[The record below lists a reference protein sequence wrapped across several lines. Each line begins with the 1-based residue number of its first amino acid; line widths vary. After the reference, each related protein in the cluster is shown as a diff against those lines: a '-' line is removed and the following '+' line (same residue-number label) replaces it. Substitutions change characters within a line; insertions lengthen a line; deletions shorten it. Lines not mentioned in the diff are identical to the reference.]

1 MKFGV
6 RTERRPLNRPGFHE
20 TGSMIQEKIKSRDE
34 LVPICE
40 SLRSRGKTVGFTS
53 GAFDLLHAGH
63 ADSLE
68 KAKTLCDVLVVGVN
82 SDRSVREYKG
92 PDRPV
97 VPEAQRLKLVA
108 ALASV
113 DYVFL
118 FDERRNRANL
128 DALKPRFYIK
138 AGDYSPEKLTSS
150 DVLDSFGGEIRLIP
164 ITEAVS
170 SSDVINRIL
179 ASGGRPSETV
189 VERDGAA
196 HIERRPA
203 KRSPAVFLDRDG
215 TVIEEAE
222 YLHEPERIR
231 VLPNALEGMKRFQDM
246 GYRIVLITNQPGIG
260 MGYYSKE
267 DFYRVNRALFK
278 RVSAAGVLV
287 DKVYF
292 CPHSKSE
299 KCDCRKPGQALVRR
313 AEEELN
319 LDLTRSVIIGD
330 KTSDIETGRRA
341 GMKTV
346 IVLTGFAGKDGEF
359 DVKSDFSAGDLLD
372 AAGQILDSERNLRH

>member
-1 MKFGV
+1 
-6 RTERRPLNRPGFHE
+6 
-20 TGSMIQEKIKSRDE
+20 MIELKIKSREE
-34 LVPICE
+34 LVRICE
-40 SLRSRGKTVGFTS
+40 SLRSAGKTVGFTS

-63 ADSLE
+63 ADYLE
-68 KAKTLCDVLVVGVN
+68 KAKALCDILVVGVN
-82 SDRSVREYKG
+82 SDRSVRDYKG

-97 VPEAQRLKLVA
+97 VPESQRLKLVA
-108 ALASV
+108 ALESV
-113 DYVFL
+113 DFVFL

-128 DALKPRFYIK
+128 EALKPAYYIK
-138 AGDYSPEKLTSS
+138 AGDYSREKLTSS
-150 DVLDSFGGEIRLIP
+150 DALASFGGEVRLIP

-170 SSDVINRIL
+170 STAVIERIL
-179 ASGGRPSETV
+179 GSGGRPAETV
-189 VERDGAA
+189 VEREGAA

-231 VLPNALEGMKRFQDM
+231 VLPNALEGMKRFRDM
-246 GYRIVLITNQPGIG
+246 GFRVVLITNQPGIG

-267 DFYRVNRALFK
+267 DFYRVNRALLK
-278 RVSAAGVLV
+278 QVSAAGVLV

-313 AEEELN
+313 AEEDLN
-319 LDLTRSVIIGD
+319 LDLTRSVMIGD

-346 IVLTGFAGKDGEF
+346 AVHTGFGAKDGEF
-359 DVKSDFSAGDLLD
+359 DVKPDWIAGDLLD
-372 AAGQILDSERNLRH
+372 AARQVLDSERETVQR

>member
-1 MKFGV
+1 
-6 RTERRPLNRPGFHE
+6 
-20 TGSMIQEKIKSRDE
+20 MITAKIRKREE

-40 SLRSRGKTVGFTS
+40 FLRSAGKTVGFTS

-63 ADSLE
+63 ADYLE
-68 KAKTLCDVLVVGVN
+68 KAKALCDTLVVGVN

-97 VPEAQRLKLVA
+97 VPESQRLKLVA
-108 ALASV
+108 ALESV

-128 DALKPRFYIK
+128 EALKPRFYIK
-138 AGDYSPEKLTSS
+138 AGDYSPEELTSS
-150 DVLDSFGGEIRLIP
+150 DVLSSFGGEIRLIP

-170 SSDVINRIL
+170 SSDVIGRIL
-179 ASGGRPSETV
+179 ASSGRPAKAFTEK
-189 VERDGAA
+189 DGAV
-196 HIERRPA
+196 HIERRQG

-260 MGYYSKE
+260 LGYYTKE
-267 DFYRVNRALFK
+267 DFYRVNRVLFK
-278 RVSAAGVLV
+278 QVSDAGVLI

-292 CPHSKSE
+292 CPHGKSE

-319 LDLTRSVIIGD
+319 LDLTRSVMIGD

-346 IVLTGFAGKDGEF
+346 IVRTGFCGKDGEY
-359 DVKSDFSAGDLLD
+359 DVKPDWIAGDLLD
-372 AAGQILDSERNLRH
+372 AAKQVLHSERKTVQP

>member
-1 MKFGV
+1 
-6 RTERRPLNRPGFHE
+6 
-20 TGSMIQEKIKSRDE
+20 MIEQKIKSRDE
-34 LVPICE
+34 LVRVCE
-40 SLRSRGKTVGFTS
+40 SLRSRGKTVSFTS

-63 ADSLE
+63 ADYLE
-68 KAKTLCDVLVVGVN
+68 KAKALCDVLVVGVN

-97 VPEAQRLKLVA
+97 IPESQRLKLVA
-108 ALASV
+108 ALESV

-128 DALKPRFYIK
+128 EALKPRFYIK

-164 ITEAVS
+164 VTEEVS
-170 SSDVINRIL
+170 SSDVIGRIL
-179 ASGGRPSETV
+179 ASGGRPPETI
-189 VERDGAA
+189 VEREGAS
-196 HIERRPA
+196 HIEHRPA

-260 MGYYSKE
+260 IGYYSKE

-278 RVSAAGVLV
+278 QVSAAGILV

-299 KCDCRKPGQALVRR
+299 KCDCRKPGQALIRR
-313 AEEELN
+313 AAEDLN
-319 LDLTRSVIIGD
+319 LDLTRSVMIGD

-346 IVLTGFAGKDGEF
+346 IVRTGFGGKDGEY
-359 DVKSDFSAGDLLD
+359 DIKPDWIAGDLLD
-372 AAGQILDSERNLRH
+372 AAEQVLHSERKTVQQ